1 MKDIRR
7 NEVCRVD
14 VEGEG
19 ASKILGVMGDERKRR
34 QEEGGEGEGGEAS
47 GTVVRKVKEGAE
59 DGVSRTVVHRRDRG

>member
-34 QEEGGEGEGGEAS
+34 QEEEA
-47 GTVVRKVKEGAE
+47 KEKKE
-59 DGVSRTVVHRRDRG
+59 EKRRGW

>member
-34 QEEGGEGEGGEAS
+34 QEAEVKEKEKKRPGMVA
-47 GTVVRKVKEGAE
+47 RKVKEGAE